1 MNPWLGP
8 RHGYL
13 TDWTTQRWVQ
23 ATGRLVDLEREPWLR
38 GPSAPAEGVGA
49 AYFETLAEEQG
60 MTLAEDR
67 DGGLLPD
74 FGALRRPGFDPA
86 AIRPEVVD
94 FYERTTRYRL
104 NLWSEWS
111 PGFRPF
117 GRLVDSIFARRLRQ
131 LQLPQA
137 PLDTSR
143 GVTSSLVRL
152 EGEGDTLTAWLR
164 RRVPSGDVIYAG
176 FYSVELPPRSPG
188 PCVKVVFPLPNGSAS
203 VFLVPHARS
212 DGSLEL
218 VSAGREFGDA
228 GFYFVVVRD
237 ERTAWVRH
245 VPALT
250 ERIHVYADERDE
262 LHTDHV
268 LRLWGRTFL
277 RLHYAMPAGGDARV
291 GA

>member
-1 MNPWLGP
+1 MNPWLGA
-8 RHGYL
+8 RRGYL
-13 TDWTTQRWVQ
+13 TDWSTQRWVQ
-23 ATGRLVDLEREPWLR
+23 ATGRQVGLEDEPWLR
-38 GPSAPAEGVGA
+38 GPSAPPEGVGA
-49 AYFETLAEEQG
+49 SYFERLAEEQG
-60 MTLAEDR
+60 MMLSEDS

-74 FGALRRPGFDPA
+74 FSALRGPNFDPG
-86 AIRPEVVD
+86 AIRPEVVE
-94 FYERTTRYRL
+94 FYEHTARYRL
-104 NLWSEWS
+104 NLWSEWT

-143 GVTSSLVRL
+143 GVTSSLIRL
-152 EGEGDTLTAWLR
+152 EGHGDTLTAWLR
-164 RRVPSGDVIYAG
+164 RRVGSGDVIYAG
-176 FYSVELPPRSPG
+176 FYSVEHPPRAPG

-203 VFLVPHARS
+203 VFLMPRARP

-218 VSAGREFGDA
+218 VSSGREFGAA
-228 GFYFVVVRD
+228 GFYFVVARD
-237 ERTAWVRH
+237 EGSAWVKH

-250 ERIHVYADERDE
+250 ERIHVYTDPRAE

-277 RLHYAMPAGGDARV
+277 RLHYAMPL
-291 GA
+291 

>member
-1 MNPWLGP
+1 MNPWLGA
-8 RHGYL
+8 RRGYL

-23 ATGRLVDLEREPWLR
+23 ATGRLVSLESEPWLQ
-38 GPSAPAEGVGA
+38 GPTAPPEGVGPG
-49 AYFETLAEEQG
+49 YFERLAGERG
-60 MTLAEDR
+60 MAVSEASDA
-67 DGGLLPD
+67 GLLPD
-74 FGALRRPGFDPA
+74 FGALRGPHLDPA
-86 AIRPEVVD
+86 AVHPEVVA
-94 FYERTTRYRL
+94 FYERTARYRL
-104 NLWSEWS
+104 NLWSDWS

-117 GRLVDSIFARRLRQ
+117 GRLVDAIFARRLRQ

-143 GVTSSLVRL
+143 GVESSVLRL
-152 EGEGDTLTAWLR
+152 EGAGETLTAWLR
-164 RRVPSGDVIYAG
+164 RRVPSGEIIYAG
-176 FYSVELPPRSPG
+176 FYSAERPPRSPG

-203 VFLVPHARS
+203 VFLTPHARP

-237 ERTAWVRH
+237 ESSAWVRH
-245 VPALT
+245 VPSLT

-277 RLHYAMPAGGDARV
+277 RLHYAMQLSPRRS
-291 GA
+291 

>member
-1 MNPWLGP
+1 MNPWLGA
-8 RHGYL
+8 RRGYL

-23 ATGRLVDLEREPWLR
+23 ATGRVVDLGRETWLR
-38 GPSAPAEGVGA
+38 GPSAPPEGVGA
-49 AYFETLAEEQG
+49 SYFTALAEARG
-60 MTLAEDR
+60 MTLSEDPG
-67 DGGLLPD
+67 GGLLPD
-74 FGALRRPGFDPA
+74 FAALRGPGFDPG
-86 AIRPEVVD
+86 AIQPEVVD
-94 FYERTTRYRL
+94 FYERTARYRL

-117 GRLVDSIFARRLRQ
+117 GRLVDAIFASRLRQ
-131 LQLPQA
+131 LQLPQS

-143 GVTSSLVRL
+143 GVTSTLLRL
-152 EGEGDTLTAWLR
+152 DGGGDTLTAWLR

-176 FYSVELPPRSPG
+176 FYSVERPPLAPG

-203 VFLVPHARS
+203 VFLTPVARP

-218 VSAGREFGDA
+218 VSRGRELGGP

-237 ERTAWVRH
+237 GRTAWVRH
-245 VPALT
+245 VPAFT
-250 ERIHVYADERDE
+250 ERIHVYADERRE

-277 RLHYAMPAGGDARV
+277 RLHYAMPPAAGA
-291 GA
+291 